1 MTGITR
7 LRTRALLR
15 LAFGG
20 AALVSLAAGIGGW
33 QIAAQVDHTH
43 EVVLD
48 AMRLENALNASLRT
62 TNELLLTS
70 GSKASAEAARRSAA
84 DLRTQLART
93 SDADLRRAIDEVA
106 GASERLV
113 GMKKLSP
120 DNDDAMVAYGKLEAR
135 STEVLKQ
142 LDAHRSAI
150 EAGSRERVQRLLWAA
165 AAGSLALALAVAAAG
180 ALVQRR
186 LQRRL
191 GGELEDAQAIV
202 ARIGDGDFRAVE
214 HRAQADSIVGAL
226 AAMAQRLSSSLH
238 AVHHSATQVHL
249 ASGEV
254 AAGSLD
260 LSTRTEHAA
269 GSLQQSAGVVQ
280 QMVGAVRHTAESAR
294 TASTLA
300 GDAAQVAE
308 RGGRIV
314 GDVVATMER
323 IHASSRRI
331 SDIIGTIDG
340 IAFQTNILALN
351 AAVEAARAGEQGRGF
366 AVVASEVR
374 SLAGRSA
381 EAAREIKQL
390 ITASVQSVES
400 GSTQVADAGRTMQEI
415 VTAAQRVSGVVEEIS
430 RVAGEQTQG
439 IGHVQEVLGQL
450 ERSTQQ
456 NAALVEQSAAAAG
469 SLQDQAARL
478 TRVVGA
484 FHTDAVPA

>member
-1 MTGITR
+1 MKGITR

-165 AAGSLALALAVAAAG
+165 AAGSLALAVAAAG

-186 LQRRL
+186 PQRRL